1 MDTVDFVVIGFSIVG
16 LVYLIINI
24 YKESSK

>member
-1 MDTVDFVVIGFSIVG
+1 MDTVDFVVIGFSIVV
-16 LVYLIINI
+16 LVYLIINT

>member
-16 LVYLIINI
+16 LVYLIINT